1 MINPFCA
8 APPALEIPRLKQ
20 NLTDIWVNVSDSIE
34 MRCKVDGNHVPDISW
49 YKDEKLVEEVS
60 GTMGWGW
67 NKGKAPCLVN
77 RELNAAGCWEL
88 LCMGEGAHSL
98 NCPNSGFN
106 HVLPWFDVLS
116 WDKSVPKGLD
126 QHCVHMYI
134 QVDSKGSCIL
144 FLPALR
150 SVLGISA
157 NAGTDPD
164 PMEGIWEGSRHM
176 AEGKEQVLE
185 ARQSLIH
192 QLPRHCSWSSL
203 VCGVLFLPYTA

>member
-1 MINPFCA
+1 M
-8 APPALEIPRLKQ
+8 
-20 NLTDIWVNVSDSIE
+20 NVSDSIE

-88 LCMGEGAHSL
+88 LCLGEGAHSL
-98 NCPNSGFN
+98 NCLNSGFN
-106 HVLPWFDVLS
+106 HVLPWSDVLS

-144 FLPALR
+144 FLPALS

-192 QLPRHCSWSSL
+192 QLPRHCSRSSL